1 MVNLTLLALATSVI
15 AVLYHRVKMWDDQHE
30 SIAEHR
36 SNATP

>member
-30 SIAEHR
+30 PLADRRGNVTS
-36 SNATP
+36 